1 MLQHRRRPHERR
13 DGFAVGTHSQQF
25 YMSNFFANYEA
36 TSEAL
41 RATLKIWPCDLVQ
54 LSLALALAWPS
65 LHDVVDAGAIE
76 AASSNLLQENVIIKK
91 QLAQISA
98 LLSEKDE
105 EIAHLPRHN
114 QELFHQLAGGY
125 IGNMAG
131 GYIGM
136 PPML

>member
-1 MLQHRRRPHERR
+1 M
-13 DGFAVGTHSQQF
+13 
-25 YMSNFFANYEA
+25 
-36 TSEAL
+36 
-41 RATLKIWPCDLVQ
+41 Q